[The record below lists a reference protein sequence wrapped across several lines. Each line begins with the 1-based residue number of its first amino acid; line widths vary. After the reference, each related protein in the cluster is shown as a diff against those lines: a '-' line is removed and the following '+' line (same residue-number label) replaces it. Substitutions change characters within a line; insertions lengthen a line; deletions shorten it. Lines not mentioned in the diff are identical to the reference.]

1 MDIGALLGLL
11 RRRAFAILLCV
22 LVGIGGGYA
31 LLRSSP
37 NVYQSQSEVF
47 ISLPGTS
54 TPAEALQGLQISSQ
68 LLQSYA
74 DIVSSR
80 TLAEKVKLRL
90 SLPES
95 VDQVRSKLSAA
106 PKPQTLYIVIK
117 GHDNDPVRAR
127 SITEAATSELIAS
140 ISDLEKGRDKAS
152 AVQASVLDAPV
163 RGTKISPRPSRDLSL
178 AGIVGL
184 LVGLGL
190 ALALDGLDR
199 TVKTAAQAHQL
210 LDTPVLG
217 AVPRLGR
224 KRAVVMAPAGNDPV
238 SEAYRSLRTAVRF
251 VNPDHPVRCF
261 AVTSPA
267 EGDGK
272 TTTAANLAVALAE
285 SGQRVVLID
294 ADMRRAGLA
303 PMLGIEGAVGLSNV
317 VVGQVDVDEA
327 MQPWRDL
334 LMVLPA
340 GTLPPNPSELLGSQ
354 SMADLLDLLIGR
366 FDMVVLDAPPALPV
380 TDAVVLSTLV
390 DGLVVVVRAGKTS
403 RPVLSE
409 LRRRLETVQAHV
421 LGLVLNGAPA
431 AQQDYY
437 DYRPQAAKTR

>member
-1 MDIGALLGLL
+1 VDIGALLGLL
-11 RRRAFAILLCV
+11 RRRSLAILLC
-22 LVGIGGGYA
+22 LLAGLGAGYA
-31 LLRSSP
+31 ILKASP

-47 ISLPGTS
+47 VSLPGTT

-74 DIVSSR
+74 DVVASR
-80 TLAEKVKLRL
+80 TLAEKVKRRL
-90 SLPES
+90 NLPES
-95 VDQVRSKLSAA
+95 VDQIRGKLSAA

-117 GHDNDPVRAR
+117 GSDKDPVRAR

-140 ISDLEKGRDKAS
+140 IGELEKGRDTAS

-163 RGTKISPRPSRDLSL
+163 RGHKISPKPTRDIALG
-178 AGIVGL
+178 GIVGL
-184 LVGLGL
+184 LVGLVL

-210 LDTPVLG
+210 LGVPVLG
-217 AVPRLGR
+217 TVPKIR
-224 KRAVVMAPAGNDPV
+224 KRAVVMAPAGSDPV
-238 SEAYRSLRTAVRF
+238 SESYRALRTAVRF

-261 AVTSPA
+261 AVTSPG

-272 TTTAANLAVALAE
+272 STTAANLAVALAE
-285 SGQRVVLID
+285 SGQQVVLID

-303 PMLGIEGAVGLSNV
+303 PLLGLEGAVGLSNV
-317 VVGQVDVDEA
+317 VIGQVEVDEA
-327 MQPWRDL
+327 LQTWRKL
-334 LMVLPA
+334 LTVLPA

-354 SMADLLDLLIGR
+354 SMADLLDLLMTR
-366 FDMVVLDAPPALPV
+366 FDMIVLDAPPALPV

-390 DGLVVVVRAGKTS
+390 DGLVVVVRSGRTS

-421 LGLVLNGAPA
+421 LGLVLNAAPA
-431 AQQDYY
+431 AQQGYY
-437 DYRPQAAKTR
+437 DYRPVAKRPG